1 MGTEKIIEASL
12 ELREELEFLLCRW
25 RFSNSPYHFKFIL
38 YCLSQAEGN
47 GEDEMIFGSL
57 KTSVSKM
64 SEATSISRSKI
75 KTMLKDLS
83 TGDNPELL
91 INTSTNQQYGYT
103 KITVLKFHEII

>member
-1 MGTEKIIEASL
+1 MDTKKIVEAIG
-12 ELREELEFLLCRW
+12 EVRESMEFLLYRW
-25 RFSNSPYHFKFIL
+25 RYSHSPYHFRFML
-38 YCLSQAEGN
+38 YCLAHAEGN
-47 GEDEMIFGSL
+47 GGNEIIFGSF

-103 KITVLKFHEII
+103 KITVLKFNEII